1 MFLDK
6 SCTEERAQCPRRRQ
20 VARLFPPVSSVH
32 HIATD
37 AWQLILPF
45 HSIPFMSFQ
54 SIFCEFLPGF
64 FRLQKKHVISMRWRR
79 CLCRCLRRKKWC
91 TEEPFSVVLQGS
103 RRPGCFM
110 CFRQILIVIS
120 TSWICR
126 PMCHISTFL
135 GSKDLKILKMLAMN
149 ALPDAQHASHPLLSW
164 KKTRDLNGQVKLWTS
179 LREQR
184 FWCPRASVISWS
196 NCRLFENWLDSELR
210 SSL

>member
-1 MFLDK
+1 MFVMFFMFLDK

-64 FRLQKKHVISMRWRR
+64 FRLQKKTCHFHALTSLLVSLLTAKEVMHRGA
-79 CLCRCLRRKKWC
+79 L
-91 TEEPFSVVLQGS
+91 SVVLQGS

-149 ALPDAQHASHPLLSW
+149 DLPDAQHASHPLLSW

-184 FWCPRASVISWS
+184 FWCPRASVIS
-196 NCRLFENWLDSELR
+196 
-210 SSL
+210 